1 MKLLNQNAYYFFWIT
16 AIVLIALS
24 IYWLNFEDAVLDI
37 NVHDTYF
44 VIHNSHILQL
54 LAIIYSFL
62 GFIYWFFKKIDIK
75 LMRVLTRLHTA
86 ITILV
91 IPIYFIGHPLFISF
105 SESNFPL
112 FDDTAKIQIFITVLV
127 LITLVAQL
135 LLILNVIISLFKH
148 FLERT

>member
-1 MKLLNQNAYYFFWIT
+1 MKLLKQNVYYYFWIT
-16 AIVLIALS
+16 VTVLIALS
-24 IYWLNFEDAVLDI
+24 IHWLNFEDAVLDI

-54 LAIIYSFL
+54 IAIIYSLL
-62 GFIYWFFKKIDIK
+62 GFIFWLFKKVNVK
-75 LMRVLTRLHTA
+75 LINALTRLHTA

-112 FDDTAKIQIFITVLV
+112 FDDTPKIQIFITILV
-127 LITLVAQL
+127 LITLITQIL
-135 LLILNVIISLFKH
+135 FILNVLISLFKH
-148 FLERT
+148 FLNRN

>member
-1 MKLLNQNAYYFFWIT
+1 MKLLKQNVYYYFWIT
-16 AIVLIALS
+16 AIILIAIS

-54 LAIIYSFL
+54 IAIIYSLL
-62 GFIYWFFKKIDIK
+62 GFFYWLFKKVNVK
-75 LMRVLTRLHTA
+75 LINALTRLHTA

-105 SESNFPL
+105 PESNFPL
-112 FDDTAKIQIFITVLV
+112 FDDTPKIQVFITILV
-127 LITLVAQL
+127 LITLIAQL
-135 LLILNVIISLFKH
+135 LFILNVIISLFKH
-148 FLERT
+148 FLDRN